1 METVHRGN
9 NDGVIAICPKSGG
22 ENPWRKKESSVVLL
36 DRLFHRRDGNEE
48 LLRDGNARRKARCC
62 IHFHGSCPPPSFPLQ
77 ICMFLHRNT
86 KMVRSRVRKI
96 KWLLPVDAFH
106 RMRGRGRGR
115 EMFLE
120 KRAAT
125 REHFMRV
132 EQNNGVGYI
141 GRVES
146 ISCPSKLC
154 SLCGRVIL
162 SKEEWNNN
170 KVE

>member
-1 METVHRGN
+1 
-9 NDGVIAICPKSGG
+9 
-22 ENPWRKKESSVVLL
+22 
-36 DRLFHRRDGNEE
+36 
-48 LLRDGNARRKARCC
+48 
-62 IHFHGSCPPPSFPLQ
+62 
-77 ICMFLHRNT
+77 
-86 KMVRSRVRKI
+86 
-96 KWLLPVDAFH
+96 
-106 RMRGRGRGR
+106 
-115 EMFLE
+115 MFLE